1 MRSWFSIIFFLLPLS
16 VLAQLSAPGS
26 KSIRYSSYP
35 SSPSVRDPLFIYCN
49 ALGSEKGVLTAQR
62 PGGSGTYDFSWY
74 KWNDGT
80 GTFSTLLSTENGV
93 TASSINNL
101 EWGGYRVKIDSV
113 GITVKTLTGWIFFD
127 TPPIAEASQ
136 QQQLCNRV
144 ALTGKAEAT
153 TANFWYRDPV
163 TSASV
168 ALKNVVA
175 FLWSSNPSSVIPYPD
190 ININPVTYTPPLE
203 DVTYKINVSSL
214 GCDSEA
220 SFFYKS
226 IHVKA
231 DFSIDPNEGEAPLEV
246 SFTDASI
253 RGEIYT
259 WDFGDDTI
267 SHLKDPPV
275 HTYYKPG
282 EYTVLLT
289 IESSLH
295 CVDSLRSETIK
306 VTPSSL
312 DIPNVFTPDEDGYND
327 KFMISS
333 KSLRYVSMEVFSQ
346 SGLKVYG
353 FSGEGE
359 RLKAWEGW
367 DGKVN
372 NSSVEAQ
379 PGIYFYIIRAYG
391 WDDVKYDSKEYRGF
405 VYLYR

>member
-1 MRSWFSIIFFLLPLS
+1 MRSWFSILFLLLPLS

-26 KSIRYSSYP
+26 KSVRYTSYP
-35 SSPSVRDPLFIYCN
+35 SSPALKDPIFFYCN
-49 ALGSEKGVLTAQR
+49 ASGSEKGVLSAQR
-62 PGGSGTYDFSWY
+62 PGGSGSYNFSWY
-74 KWNDGT
+74 KLNDGT
-80 GTFSTLLSTENGV
+80 GSFSTFLSVENGV
-93 TASSINNL
+93 TFSSVSNL
-101 EWGGYRVKIDSV
+101 ESGGYRVKIDSA
-113 GITVKTLTGWIFFD
+113 GSTVKILTGWIFFD
-127 TPPIAEASQ
+127 TPPVAEASLK
-136 QQQLCNRV
+136 QQLCNRV
-144 ALTGKAEAT
+144 ALAGKAEAT

-163 TSASV
+163 TSATV
-168 ALKNVVA
+168 ALKNAIA
-175 FLWSSNPSSVIPYPD
+175 FQWSSDPSSVIPYPD
-190 ININPVTYTPPLE
+190 VNINPVTYTPPLE

-214 GCDSEA
+214 GCNSEA
-220 SFFYKS
+220 SFFYES

-267 SHLKDPPV
+267 SHLKDPPA

-295 CVDSLRSETIK
+295 CIDSLRSEIIK

-312 DIPNVFTPDEDGYND
+312 DIPNVFTPDGDGYND
-327 KFMISS
+327 KFMVNS
-333 KSLRYVSMEVFSQ
+333 VSMRFVNMEVFSQ

-359 RLKAWEGW
+359 RLKAWDGW
-367 DGKVN
+367 DGKIN
-372 NSSVEAQ
+372 NSSLEAR
-379 PGIYFYIIRAYG
+379 PGIYYYIIRAYG
-391 WDDVKYDSKEYRGF
+391 WDDIKYDSREYRGF